1 MTLTEDTNVSQY
13 PFEVQGME
21 MWDADL
27 VQRIVKFKAATLEK
41 CFGLYTVSGKS
52 IYLLNDLTENV
63 SIDANFRGS
72 KYTIFIDSS

>member
-1 MTLTEDTNVSQY
+1 
-13 PFEVQGME
+13 ME